1 MISLSNICIT
11 NTRIINSTS
20 QHIQMWFVV
29 TLCDIVCKYGIV
41 RFKFNYSNL
50 ISIYM
55 EDSFYTDSIG
65 CRNMGQQKGSF
76 LMSQKTTGSM
86 KTSIHSDFTATKLEN
101 QNEFITN
108 LNYDII
114 MKPSMMGGTL

>member
-1 MISLSNICIT
+1 
-11 NTRIINSTS
+11 
-20 QHIQMWFVV
+20 
-29 TLCDIVCKYGIV
+29 
-41 RFKFNYSNL
+41 
-50 ISIYM
+50 M

-108 LNYDII
+108 LNDDII